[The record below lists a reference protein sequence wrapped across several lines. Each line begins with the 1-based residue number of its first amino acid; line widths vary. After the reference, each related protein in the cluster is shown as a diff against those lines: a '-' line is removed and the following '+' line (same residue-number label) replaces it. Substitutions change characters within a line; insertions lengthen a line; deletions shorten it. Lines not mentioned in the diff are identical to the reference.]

1 MDANQNQN
9 KAADDPLPLPPPPP
23 QPGDCCHSGC
33 TFCVEDMYQDE
44 LERYRAALKAWRER
58 HPGASD

>member
-1 MDANQNQN
+1 MSDTPASTT
-9 KAADDPLPLPPPPP
+9 ADDPKPQAPQPP

-44 LERYRAALKAWRER
+44 LDRYRAALKAWRER
-58 HPGASD
+58 HPGHE

>member
-1 MDANQNQN
+1 MDGQTTP
-9 KAADDPLPLPPPPP
+9 AADDPMPVPPQPP

-44 LERYRAALKAWRER
+44 LERYRAALAAWRQR
-58 HPGASD
+58 HGGAPA

>member
-1 MDANQNQN
+1 MSDT
-9 KAADDPLPLPPPPP
+9 AADDPKPQPPQPP

-44 LERYRAALKAWRER
+44 LDRYRAALKAWQER
-58 HPGASD
+58 HPGHG